1 MRTLLLMAVGVVAV
15 SLSGP
20 LMAAMVVPPLAISF
34 WRNGLATAALAPG
47 VAGGRRAEVA
57 GVRGRTLGL
66 VLGSGSS
73 ARRALRDVGDLP
85 DADLGGVR
93 DGDRLPAGGLGG
105 GLAAAPRRAVQR
117 RRGVRAGDGV
127 RRGARRLGCGPDA
140 SRRGRWSVTCSPS
153 SEGLRAAAYMLI
165 GSRAR
170 QALSTTTYTFVCYGT
185 CALVLLVACVVSGQR
200 LWGYPLTQWG
210 LLVLVTATAQLM
222 GHSVFNHL
230 LATTAPMLVS
240 LVLLLEVP
248 GAALLAAVIL
258 GQVPPL
264 GAVVGL
270 LVILAGMALVVLS
283 NGAPGIERRPSTE
296 TKATATEV
304 PAGRT
309 TAVRSLILSP
319 REEVPHVDEL
329 ASCAPAVP
337 ATPSPAPTRAS
348 SRRRRALDADQVFLD
363 LEDSVAPLAKADARK
378 NIVEA
383 LNAGDWGTKVRTVRV
398 NDWTTQWTYRDVIE
412 VVEGAGAN
420 LDCIM
425 LPKVQTAEQVVAL
438 DLLLTQIEKTMG
450 SRSAGSAS
458 RRRSRTR
465 SA

>member
-1 MRTLLLMAVGVVAV
+1 VRTLLLMAVGVVAV

-66 VLGSGSS
+66 VLGSGAALAVHFGTWVTALTLTSVAS
-73 ARRALRDVGDLP
+73 ATAIVCLQVAWVVAWQLLRGERFNAGVASGLVTAFAGVLVVSGVDLSVSTRALVGDLL
-85 DADLGGVR
+85 ALVGG
-93 DGDRLPAGGLGG
+93 
-105 GLAAAPRRAVQR
+105 AA
-117 RRGVRAGDGV
+117 
-127 RRGARRLGCGPDA
+127 
-140 SRRGRWSVTCSPS
+140 
-153 SEGLRAAAYMLI
+153 AAAYMLI

-222 GHSVFNHL
+222 GHSMFNHL
-230 LATTAPMLVS
+230 LATTAPVLVS

-270 LVILAGMALVVLS
+270 LVILAGTALVVLN
-283 NGAPGIERRPSTE
+283 NGAPGIE
-296 TKATATEV
+296 
-304 PAGRT
+304 
-309 TAVRSLILSP
+309 
-319 REEVPHVDEL
+319 
-329 ASCAPAVP
+329 
-337 ATPSPAPTRAS
+337 
-348 SRRRRALDADQVFLD
+348 Q
-363 LEDSVAPLAKADARK
+363 APLD
-378 NIVEA
+378 
-383 LNAGDWGTKVRTVRV
+383 
-398 NDWTTQWTYRDVIE
+398 
-412 VVEGAGAN
+412 
-420 LDCIM
+420 
-425 LPKVQTAEQVVAL
+425 
-438 DLLLTQIEKTMG
+438 
-450 SRSAGSAS
+450 
-458 RRRSRTR
+458 
-465 SA
+465 